1 MKKLVS
7 LLICFVLLFGMVS
20 CKKKDDVKLPNDFSI
35 INDVITF
42 TEEEGYTYKVIFVSS
57 EKELKRN
64 VDSGKNVSELNIQAG
79 TYKVYLE
86 VTTPKGNTKRTE
98 NGIEYFAK
106 DPNAIASMEGVDM
119 INGRYIKWMGRTRFD
134 EENNYNV
141 LYHAGS
147 SFEINFIGTK
157 VTADVIG
164 LNYKHS
170 AEPWKA
176 PFLTVVVDGDFENAK
191 VIGLTSSL
199 ATITLVENLELKE
212 HNVIVYKRSEALDSH
227 IGIKNVVTDG
237 EILEKVTMKDRK
249 IEILGDSTNAGYG
262 NETSRSKGEGKKS
275 SNSNFLETMGFIAAN
290 KCNADFNVF
299 CASGWGLTGSAW
311 TNPHTLNLFEE
322 YQKYAP
328 FSEYGWN
335 FSNFTPD
342 VVVVSVGTNDLYYL
356 EMDNRVNFDSR
367 ADAFVQRYL
376 DLVELIH
383 NNYGEDTPVIM
394 VWGAMGETRM
404 YPTYER
410 TITALEQ
417 TYSNVYNLRV
427 NGDKQAVD
435 YHPSVSSHREMGE
448 LLAQKIKE
456 VMNWE

>member
-1 MKKLVS
+1 MKKLAS

-42 TEEEGYTYKVIFVSS
+42 TEEEGYTYKVVFVSS

-170 AEPWKA
+170 AE
-176 PFLTVVVDGDFENAK
+176 
-191 VIGLTSSL
+191 
-199 ATITLVENLELKE
+199 
-212 HNVIVYKRSEALDSH
+212 
-227 IGIKNVVTDG
+227 
-237 EILEKVTMKDRK
+237 EIIFK
-249 IEILGDSTNAGYG
+249 
-262 NETSRSKGEGKKS
+262 
-275 SNSNFLETMGFIAAN
+275 
-290 KCNADFNVF
+290 
-299 CASGWGLTGSAW
+299 
-311 TNPHTLNLFEE
+311 
-322 YQKYAP
+322 
-328 FSEYGWN
+328 
-335 FSNFTPD
+335 
-342 VVVVSVGTNDLYYL
+342 
-356 EMDNRVNFDSR
+356 
-367 ADAFVQRYL
+367 
-376 DLVELIH
+376 ELI
-383 NNYGEDTPVIM
+383 YI
-394 VWGAMGETRM
+394 
-404 YPTYER
+404 
-410 TITALEQ
+410 
-417 TYSNVYNLRV
+417 
-427 NGDKQAVD
+427 
-435 YHPSVSSHREMGE
+435 
-448 LLAQKIKE
+448 
-456 VMNWE
+456 